1 MKRESKSW
9 QRFEGKI
16 RSLKQY
22 LQLMDLSLSI
32 SNSQCRSENEKK
44 TIADAL
50 GATVG
55 SHGQLNIPNKHIDI
69 NRTFIS
75 ARKQL
80 NEQAFVEL
88 HCIFSDYIAHV
99 IAEMAHAKPNRLLS
113 ILGSDSDRTITFADI
128 VKFGDYN
135 SIIDE
140 MAKRVFRIL
149 ENLRSTTDMM
159 QKLCKIT
166 KISIDENLMNE
177 SLVYIEVRHLIIH
190 GDSYIDESFKKKEKH
205 ELIPLR
211 GNKLALRYEVTNKAI
226 NSIYELCRTIDNAL
240 IDKNI
245 LGIRRQK

>member
-1 MKRESKSW
+1 MKKESKSW

-22 LQLMDLSLSI
+22 LQLMDLALSI
-32 SNSQCRSENEKK
+32 SNSRCNSEKGTN

-50 GATVG
+50 GASVG
-55 SHGQLNIPNKHIDI
+55 SHGQLNIPNKRIDI

-99 IAEMAHAKPNRLLS
+99 IAEIAHNEPTRLLS
-113 ILGSDSDRTITFADI
+113 ILGNDTERTITFADI
-128 VKFGDYN
+128 VRFGDYD
-135 SIIDE
+135 SIINE

-149 ENLRSTTDMM
+149 ENMRSTTDMM

-166 KISIDENLMNE
+166 KITIDNNLMKE
-177 SLVYIEVRHLIIH
+177 SLIYIEVRHLVIH
-190 GDSYIDESFKKKEKH
+190 GDSAVDELFKKNDKNG
-205 ELIPLR
+205 LIPLK
-211 GNKLALRYEVTNKAI
+211 GNKLALRYKVTNKAI
-226 NSIYELCRTIDNAL
+226 NTIYELCRKIDNAL
-240 IDKNI
+240 IEKDI
-245 LGIRRQK
+245 LDVRHQK